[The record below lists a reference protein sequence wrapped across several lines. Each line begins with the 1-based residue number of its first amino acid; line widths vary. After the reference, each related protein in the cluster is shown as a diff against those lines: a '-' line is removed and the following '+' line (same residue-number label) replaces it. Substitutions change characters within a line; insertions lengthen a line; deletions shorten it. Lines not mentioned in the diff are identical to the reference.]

1 MQQAGLLNPQI
12 VHAEEV
18 SVAAAQDYLAKLDLV
33 YIVEYMTSER
43 YPLPRWTEDEAI
55 RCVQQYKN
63 FLLLIKKNKGEFLV
77 PTRHVD
83 EVWHNHVLYTK
94 KYFHDCLNI
103 FGHYLHHDPA
113 MPGDDPQTLIEN
125 YKKTKELYLR
135 EFHQPF
141 NLCNH

>member
-63 FLLLIKKNKGEFLV
+63 FLLLIKKIKVSFWFRRAMLMKYGITMFYIPKNISMIVSIFLV
-77 PTRHVD
+77 IICIMIRPCQEMIRKH
-83 EVWHNHVLYTK
+83 
-94 KYFHDCLNI
+94 
-103 FGHYLHHDPA
+103 
-113 MPGDDPQTLIEN
+113 
-125 YKKTKELYLR
+125 
-135 EFHQPF
+135 
-141 NLCNH
+141 